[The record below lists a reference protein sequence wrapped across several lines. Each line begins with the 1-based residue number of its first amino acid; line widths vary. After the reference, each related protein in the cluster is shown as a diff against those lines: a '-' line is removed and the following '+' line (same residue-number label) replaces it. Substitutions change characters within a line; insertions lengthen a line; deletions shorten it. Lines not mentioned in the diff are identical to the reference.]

1 MIFHLPEVRPFFWI
15 LVPAAFYQRIHLST
29 GDRAHEGNLAR
40 SQEGC
45 KLTSNSFSESVSKF
59 KSGLKLDVMI
69 LDSFSVGEVKLQIL
83 LCSYFHS
90 IFPSG
95 GSGSS
100 NLACT
105 VGARGCVECALP
117 QDDLMSNDGKAVD
130 VSFLRGPLF
139 PQVFWCCPQV

>member
-15 LVPAAFYQRIHLST
+15 LVPAAFYQRVHLST
-29 GDRAHEGNLAR
+29 GDGAHKGNLAL

-83 LCSYFHS
+83 LCSYLQS
-90 IFPSG
+90 IFRL
-95 GSGSS
+95 GSGDSH
-100 NLACT
+100 LACT

-139 PQVFWCCPQV
+139 P